1 MASLYFLTEIDGIWH
16 VRERGQAV
24 WRPVAPD
31 CRDVGRASRIVK
43 AGDPRAMV
51 AIVPRFSS
59 ADAGNAAG

>member
-1 MASLYFLTEIDGIWH
+1 MALYFLTEIDGVWH

-31 CRDVGRASRIVK
+31 CRDVGRASRIIK

-51 AIVPRFSS
+51 AIVPRFN
-59 ADAGNAAG
+59 ATAGNQAG